1 MSKQKQK
8 LGRWGEEAAAHY
20 LTQLGYEILE
30 RNLRTEHG
38 EIDLIARQG
47 NQLVFVEV
55 KARSSAD
62 FGPPEDAVTP
72 AKQQHLQDAAES
84 YLQAHP
90 DFSGDWRVDVIS
102 VQRLKGKPPELV
114 HFENALRG

>member
-8 LGRWGEEAAAHY
+8 LGRWGEEAAARY
-20 LTQLGYEILE
+20 LTQLGYEIIE

-38 EIDLIARQG
+38 EIDLIARHDD
-47 NQLVFVEV
+47 QLVFVEV
-55 KARSSAD
+55 KARNSTD

-72 AKQQHLQDAAES
+72 TKQQHLQDAAEA